1 MEQQAAADE
10 ARRIAA
16 EARAAA
22 AENEETEQQDEEI
35 NDNLQAGV
43 TGPPG
48 TDYAGIPSR
57 PNLSIQAKDSTD
69 NSNTKRVRIGP
80 VIEEYAPFPA
90 LYRVVKDKGC
100 PVWDE
105 DHQFIIRTVPF
116 GVVVLCQA
124 LKWKQERG
132 FMMQLPDG
140 WVHEDT
146 VVRVSTLASLKQS
159 VRQQQ
164 QQQQRITHQSLNRS
178 SCL

>member
-22 AENEETEQQDEEI
+22 AEHEETEQQEEEI
-35 NDNLQAGV
+35 NVNLQADPAR
-43 TGPPG
+43 THF
-48 TDYAGIPSR
+48 AGIPSR
-57 PNLSIQAKDSTD
+57 PNLSIQANDSTD

-100 PVWDE
+100 AVWDE

-164 QQQQRITHQSLNRS
+164 QQQQQQRMTHQKSE
-178 SCL
+178 